1 MIYSA
6 LSGWVVHFGDHRA
19 EKNFGFIMKAFK
31 EVAKT
36 WHKDKAYQKAY
47 DALEG
52 EYMIAAA
59 LIEARAKAGMTQVQL
74 AKKLKT
80 TQPAIARLESGKQ
93 LPSAAT
99 LFKIA
104 EATGSRLQISFVDQ

>member
-1 MIYSA
+1 
-6 LSGWVVHFGDHRA
+6 
-19 EKNFGFIMKAFK
+19 MKSFK

-36 WHKDKAYQKAY
+36 WHKSKTYRKAYES
-47 DALEG
+47 LEG

-59 LIEARAKAGMTQVQL
+59 LIEARAKAGLTQVQL
-74 AKKLKT
+74 AKRISS
-80 TQPAIARLESGKQ
+80 TQPAVARLESGRQ

-104 EATGSRLQISFVDQ
+104 EATGTKLQIAFIER